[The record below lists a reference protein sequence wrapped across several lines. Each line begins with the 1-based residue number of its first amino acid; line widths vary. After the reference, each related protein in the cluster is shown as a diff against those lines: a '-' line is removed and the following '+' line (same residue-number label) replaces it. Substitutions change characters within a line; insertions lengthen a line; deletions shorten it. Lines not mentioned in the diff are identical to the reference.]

1 MVTRRDATKVLWPRS
16 RHRGYGATPM
26 LVTRI
31 GLMAVVLAVAVT
43 AGAAPPYDGSK
54 PLQCAI
60 STVMV
65 CSDPSVCVR
74 GTAATINLP
83 PVLNVDVGQKLISGA
98 ATGRTIKITS
108 VEHEGGRLLMSGTES
123 GGSWNLAVVEDSG
136 AMSSVVLVRDGGFL
150 MFGTCTSN

>member
-1 MVTRRDATKVLWPRS
+1 VTRRDATKVLWPRG
-16 RHRGYGATPM
+16 RHRGYGAAPM

-74 GTAATINLP
+74 GNASTINLP

-108 VEHEGGRLLMSGTES
+108 VEREGGRLLMSGTES